1 MVYINIPIKLITQ
14 RYQYLLITPRAHPN
28 KCSQVKR
35 KETHK
40 SPPAHLMATSTPA
53 KTASKDHQKSQWEQS
68 QTTKRAKNRQ
78 KDRFFSHRFI
88 LWCAQKTTAKRL
100 APMNGI

>member
-1 MVYINIPIKLITQ
+1 MVDINIPIILIAQ
-14 RYQYLLITPRAHPN
+14 RYQYLLITPRAHPS

-68 QTTKRAKNRQ
+68 QTTKE
-78 KDRFFSHRFI
+78 
-88 LWCAQKTTAKRL
+88 QKTSKKIDFFLTVSSCGALKKQLQRDSRL
-100 APMNGI
+100 